1 MRKLSF
7 CIVFIFLSALSVH
20 TQTVSDKKDIAVFMT
35 ATKTDD
41 VPAALYEAVDDT
53 IMHVFR
59 SMDRF
64 TVIAVEERYTADSV
78 DEFIRTIRQNR
89 EQNAEIPEAVYAGK
103 QALTKDDWLKLVS
116 AYVIVMPA
124 FTEYELSVLQYE
136 WVDTDYDGYVDTL
149 YTEYAVK
156 YTVQFILLNM
166 ETEKMIGTFSLKHSG
181 AGKSVKKALN
191 QSLLLLADD
200 LEFNVR
206 KIPEFRIKT
215 GITDIAG
222 KTVSFE
228 LGKNRGI
235 SVGDE
240 FALMEFDTDGGTVRE
255 RENGLLMVTEVNEN
269 ASKAL
274 LLYSDGEPTFA
285 EQLAEVPRLPVEF
298 KVYGS
303 LFMNSGTV
311 QNKFLYGGFGVSA
324 VQTRGFYRFRPFYS
338 AEVYFDKKIIETGVP
353 VGLLIGCQLGNIF
366 IGRFQFSPEISAGAK
381 MLFVKP
387 NAPPVFSGFALK
399 GLAGFHFLVSRDIKL
414 GFETGV
420 RLDFD
425 IMETESKNP
434 LAAAFVFQ
442 CGITIK

>member
-20 TQTVSDKKDIAVFMT
+20 AQTVSDKKDIAVFMT

-41 VPAALYEAVDDT
+41 VPVALYEAVDDT

-181 AGKSVKKALN
+181 AGKSVK
-191 QSLLLLADD
+191 
-200 LEFNVR
+200 
-206 KIPEFRIKT
+206 
-215 GITDIAG
+215 
-222 KTVSFE
+222 
-228 LGKNRGI
+228 
-235 SVGDE
+235 
-240 FALMEFDTDGGTVRE
+240 
-255 RENGLLMVTEVNEN
+255 
-269 ASKAL
+269 
-274 LLYSDGEPTFA
+274 
-285 EQLAEVPRLPVEF
+285 
-298 KVYGS
+298 
-303 LFMNSGTV
+303 
-311 QNKFLYGGFGVSA
+311 
-324 VQTRGFYRFRPFYS
+324 
-338 AEVYFDKKIIETGVP
+338 
-353 VGLLIGCQLGNIF
+353 
-366 IGRFQFSPEISAGAK
+366 
-381 MLFVKP
+381 
-387 NAPPVFSGFALK
+387 
-399 GLAGFHFLVSRDIKL
+399 
-414 GFETGV
+414 
-420 RLDFD
+420 
-425 IMETESKNP
+425 
-434 LAAAFVFQ
+434 
-442 CGITIK
+442 